1 MFAVSD
7 FSSGP
12 SELVQKPAVA
22 TKKKNSVHPQMHL
35 VKREM
40 LASAAQ
46 GRLAQKDRRI
56 FNSIA
61 LAAKH
66 QEEDGEAENK
76 EFLAARTKQ
85 MQLDARLESLTKK
98 LSEQELALSYM
109 RPKIEQRDT
118 QDKELGSYVT
128 QLKDEIPLIQG
139 DLSSIRKKMLA
150 SKASAAKE
158 AIKPLKDEL
167 KRTEEVLAK
176 SRNAYALFGEREQQ
190 SRDKAAQ
197 ARRQVEELNFAS
209 LRAEQGASQLRKDAV
224 AEHDRVKAKY
234 LSQEAKTEDAKVAML
249 NKQSAEM
256 MQSAQLFDAEADE
269 ATAYQTMFAADLESA
284 TSEGRQQAA
293 ELQGAERTYAM
304 GQYLQQSGLAREKLL
319 QKDLSGADAA
329 LAQSDALAKQD
340 DAALARGEKATGET
354 ESELQAA
361 RSQAMTNTLAAEKI
375 VAAEEAHRAAWS
387 RDAEQAYSLRVAA
400 AEHRRAAQH
409 LKLAAAAA
417 AEARKV

>member
-1 MFAVSD
+1 
-7 FSSGP
+7 
-12 SELVQKPAVA
+12 
-22 TKKKNSVHPQMHL
+22 
-35 VKREM
+35 
-40 LASAAQ
+40 
-46 GRLAQKDRRI
+46 
-56 FNSIA
+56 
-61 LAAKH
+61 
-66 QEEDGEAENK
+66 
-76 EFLAARTKQ
+76 
-85 MQLDARLESLTKK
+85 
-98 LSEQELALSYM
+98 M
-109 RPKIEQRDT
+109 RPKIEERDT

-139 DLSSIRKKMLA
+139 DLSSIRKKA
-150 SKASAAKE
+150 TAAKE

-167 KRTEEVLAK
+167 KRTEEVLTK

-209 LRAEQGASQLRKDAV
+209 LRAEQGASQLRKEAV
-224 AEHDRVKAKY
+224 AEHDRIKAKY
-234 LSQEAKTEDAKVAML
+234 LSQEAKAEDAKVAML

-304 GQYLQQSGLAREKLL
+304 GQYLEQSGLAREKLL

-340 DAALARGEKATGET
+340 DAALARGEKATEQT

-361 RSQAMTNTLAAEKI
+361 HAQAMTNTLAAEKI
-375 VAAEEAHRAAWS
+375 VAEEEARHDAWS

>member
-7 FSSGP
+7 FSSSP

-22 TKKKNSVHPQMHL
+22 SKTAKIAHPQIHL

-66 QEEDGEAENK
+66 QEVDGEAENK

-85 MQLDARLESLTKK
+85 MQLDARLQSLTQK

-109 RPKIEQRDT
+109 RPKVEERDH
-118 QDKELGSYVT
+118 QDQELGSYAT

-139 DLSSIRKKMLA
+139 DLAGIRK
-150 SKASAAKE
+150 KASAAKE

-176 SRNAYALFGEREQQ
+176 SRNAYALFGEREDE
-190 SRDKAAQ
+190 SRGKAAQ

-209 LRAEQGASQLRKDAV
+209 LRAEQGASQLRKEAV
-224 AEHDRVKAKY
+224 AEHDGVKAKY
-234 LSQEAKTEDAKVAML
+234 LAQEAKAEDAKVAML

-304 GQYLQQSGLAREKLL
+304 GQYLEQSGLAREKLL
-319 QKDLSGADAA
+319 QKDLTGADAA
-329 LAQSDALAKQD
+329 LAQSGALAKQD
-340 DAALARGEKATGET
+340 DAALARGEKSTEQTET
-354 ESELQAA
+354 ELRAA
-361 RSQAMTNTLAAEKI
+361 HGQAMTNTLAAEKI

-387 RDAEQAYSLRVAA
+387 RDAAQAYSLRVAA